1 MSTTALSGKSGTLTG
16 AGACGATEIKN
27 WAVTATID
35 ALDATSMASAGWKEH
50 IAGLMGI
57 SGTFTCV
64 GTNPL
69 EGAIAQTAAAT
80 LSLLTS
86 SDGVTIEGKALI
98 TSAEAS
104 VSVDGIVTFN
114 CSFVG
119 SEAWTVS

>member
-1 MSTTALSGKSGTLTG
+1 MSTAALSGKSGTLTG

-35 ALDATSMASAGWKEH
+35 ALDATSMSSSGWKEH
-50 IAGLMGI
+50 IPGLMGVT
-57 SGTFTCV
+57 GTFTCV

-69 EGAIAQTAAAT
+69 ANAIAQTVPAA

-86 SDGVTIEGKALI
+86 SGGVTIAGKALI
-98 TSAEAS
+98 TSAEAAGA
-104 VSVDGIVTFN
+104 VDGIVTFN
-114 CSFVG
+114 CTFVG